1 VLPYSDITMLNAFKD
16 KFTSKAAQA
25 HCNTLLARYGNVTEL
40 RIDSAQRR
48 MEVVCQLEGEASP
61 IAVTVERYE
70 ITDERGE
77 KFVHVAAT
85 RCARP
90 WVQHFLEDHI
100 YGRKFPLPSWA
111 AAAL

>member
-1 VLPYSDITMLNAFKD
+1 MLNAFKD
-16 KFTSKAAQA
+16 KIASKAAQA
-25 HCNTLLARYGNVTEL
+25 HCNSLLARYGQVQEL

-48 MEVVCQLEGEASP
+48 MEVVCRLEGETGS
-61 IAVTVERYE
+61 IAVTVEKYE
-70 ITDERGE
+70 ITDAGGE

>member
-1 VLPYSDITMLNAFKD
+1 MFNALKD
-16 KFTSKAAQA
+16 KVTSAAA
-25 HCNTLLARYGNVTEL
+25 LHHCNTLLARYGEVQALT
-40 RIDSAQRR
+40 IDSARRR
-48 MEVVCQLEGEASP
+48 MEVVCLLEGESAP
-61 IAVTVERYE
+61 ITVTVEKYE
-70 ITDERGE
+70 ITDEGGE
-77 KFVHVAAT
+77 KFVSVAGS

>member
-1 VLPYSDITMLNAFKD
+1 MFNALKD
-16 KFTSKAAQA
+16 KVTSGAARA
-25 HCNTLLARYGNVTEL
+25 HCNSLLARYGEVQEL
-40 RIDSAQRR
+40 RIDSARGS
-48 MEVVCQLEGEASP
+48 MEVVCLLEGETAP
-61 IAVTVERYE
+61 IAVTVDKYE
-70 ITDERGE
+70 ITDEAGK
-77 KFVHVAAT
+77 KFVHIATT

>member
-1 VLPYSDITMLNAFKD
+1 MLNAFKD
-16 KFTSKAAQA
+16 KIASSAARA
-25 HCNTLLARYGNVTEL
+25 RCNTLFARYGEVQEL

-48 MEVVCQLEGEASP
+48 MDVVCRLAGETEP
-61 IAVTVERYE
+61 IAVTIEKYE
-70 ITDERGE
+70 ITDVGGA
-77 KFVHVAAT
+77 KFVHVAAS

-90 WVQHFLEDHI
+90 WVQHFIEDHL

>member
-1 VLPYSDITMLNAFKD
+1 MLNAFKD
-16 KFTSKAAQA
+16 KIASAAARA
-25 HCNTLLARYGNVTEL
+25 HGNTLFARYGEVTEL
-40 RIDSAQRR
+40 RIDSEKRCV
-48 MEVVCQLEGEASP
+48 EIVCLLQGETES
-61 IAVTVERYE
+61 IAITIEKYE
-70 ITDERGE
+70 ITDVDGE

-90 WVQHFLEDHI
+90 WLQHFLEDHI

>member
-1 VLPYSDITMLNAFKD
+1 MFNALKD
-16 KFTSKAAQA
+16 KVTSTAAKA
-25 HCNTLLARYGNVTEL
+25 HCNTLLARYGTVQEL
-40 RIDSAQRR
+40 RIDSARR
-48 MEVVCQLEGEASP
+48 SMEVVCLLEGESAP
-61 IAVTVERYE
+61 IAVTVTSYE
-70 ITDERGE
+70 ITDAGGE

-85 RCARP
+85 RCTRP

>member
-1 VLPYSDITMLNAFKD
+1 MFNALKD
-16 KFTSKAAQA
+16 KVTSQAARL
-25 HCNTLLARYGNVTEL
+25 HCNHLLARYGAVQEL
-40 RIDSAQRR
+40 RIDSARQS
-48 MEVVCQLEGEASP
+48 MEVVCLLEGETAP

-70 ITDERGE
+70 ITDDGGE
-77 KFVHVAAT
+77 KFVHVVAS

-100 YGRKFPLPSWA
+100 HGRKFPLPAWA

>member
-1 VLPYSDITMLNAFKD
+1 MLSALKD
-16 KFTSKAAQA
+16 KITSKAAQA
-25 HCNTLLARYGNVTEL
+25 HCNTLLARYGRVQEL
-40 RIDSAQRR
+40 RIDSAERR
-48 MEVVCQLEGEASP
+48 MELVCQLEGEASS

-70 ITDERGE
+70 ITEEGGE
-77 KFVHVAAT
+77 KFVHVAST

-100 YGRKFPLPSWA
+100 HGRKFPLPSWA

>member
-1 VLPYSDITMLNAFKD
+1 MLNAFKD
-16 KFTSKAAQA
+16 KLTSQAARA
-25 HCNTLLARYGNVTEL
+25 HCNTLLARYGEVQEL
-40 RIDSAQRR
+40 RIDSARRR
-48 MEVVCQLEGEASP
+48 MEVVCLLEGETAS

-77 KFVHVAAT
+77 KFVHIATT